1 MNDVPFGGRE
11 AEFGTL
17 RTFLAD
23 GRRARR
29 RAGGHRR
36 RLAPAVAGRLGR
48 THRALTPQR
57 RGVPYDTNA
66 TRTGGRRGTP
76 VGVDRSAASAALA
89 ANARSPRR
97 ELRSLTPVSY
107 THLTLPTKA

>member
-57 RGVPYDTNA
+57 RGVPYDTNG

-76 VGVDRSAASAALA
+76 VGVDRSAASADAALTSVHQGVRCA
-89 ANARSPRR
+89 
-97 ELRSLTPVSY
+97 VS
-107 THLTLPTKA
+107 HPGALCP